1 MNRRHVRTTGIAVL
15 TLLLTGSSPGAQQA
29 AAAAE
34 PDGAK
39 VYQQVLKSIVWI
51 QSPRERGQLATGTGS
66 LVDAKLR
73 LVLTNYHVVGNADRV
88 EVIFPQYQRDK
99 LIAERDYYIENLRRL
114 GIRGRVVA
122 RDRTRDLAL
131 IQLQEIPKGAVT
143 IPIAEAS
150 PMPGQSVHS
159 VGNPGK
165 SGALWVYTPGKVRQ
179 VYFKR
184 WKAKIG
190 DDTANFEAE
199 VVETDS
205 ATNPGDSGGP
215 LVNDQGELV
224 GVTQGGAIG
233 ASLLSTFI
241 DVSEVRR
248 FLNSKEVKSLGP
260 PADPVR
266 RSGPIL
272 IKDEGKFFSA
282 EAVDKANEAIKELWK
297 KYERDVVVETFPS
310 VPASDQEKVK
320 AMSREERSRYFRSWS
335 QSRIRVEGINGLHF
349 LVCREPSHLNIEVSA
364 NARDVFD
371 DASVKILIQTVLEQ
385 FRKKEFDKGLE
396 SVIDY
401 AREKLMKK

>member
-1 MNRRHVRTTGIAVL
+1 MSRGHARTTGIALL
-15 TLLLTGSSPGAQQA
+15 TLLLAGSSPGAQQ

-39 VYQQVLKSIVWI
+39 VYQQVLKSICWI

-88 EVIFPQYQRDK
+88 EAVFPQFERGK
-99 LIAERDYYIENLRRL
+99 LIAERDYYVENLRRL

-131 IQLQEIPKGAVT
+131 IQLQEIPRGVVA

-190 DDTANFEAE
+190 DETANFEAE

-224 GVTQGGAIG
+224 GVTQGGAVG

-260 PADPVR
+260 PVEAVR
-266 RSGPIL
+266 RTGPIL
-272 IKDEGKFFSA
+272 IKDEAKFFSP

-320 AMSREERSRYFRSWS
+320 AMSRDERSRYFRSWS

-371 DASVKILIQTVLEQ
+371 DASVKTLIQTVLEH
-385 FRKKEFDKGLE
+385 FRKKDYDKGLE
-396 SVIDY
+396 SVLDY
-401 AREKLMKK
+401 AREKLVMN